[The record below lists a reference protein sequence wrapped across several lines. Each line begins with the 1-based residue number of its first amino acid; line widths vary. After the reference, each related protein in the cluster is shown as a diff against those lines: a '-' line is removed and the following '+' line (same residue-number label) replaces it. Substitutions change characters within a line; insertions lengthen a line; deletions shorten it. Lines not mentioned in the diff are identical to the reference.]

1 LSVSGVSLWR
11 GASLVA
17 LMAAATQG
25 GVAAAQ
31 DAAAEVGV
39 GDIIVTAQKREQSL
53 QSTPISVT
61 AVSAEALTARS
72 ATNIGSIASYAP
84 NLEINSGK
92 GDGGSTNAAVFIR
105 GVGQNDFIFPTDP
118 GVGIYVDGVYIA
130 RSIGAMMD
138 LSDVERIEVL
148 RGPQGT
154 LYGKNTIGG
163 AINIIS
169 SRPGNAFEGMLRG
182 TTGSRGR
189 LDVEGRVSIPL
200 VKDVLAVKIA
210 AASKNQDGYVTRPDG
225 IDLGDTDVDVGRIA
239 FAWNPSSSVTVD
251 LSFDGSRFRQNGSPQ
266 RLSDTFSAP
275 GGLYDLYNL
284 LAAPYIA
291 ARDGLPSGALFD
303 DSWVSSSR
311 RVSNGTGPTQDR
323 ADVWGTNLS
332 IGWDVSDGL
341 SIKSIT
347 GYREMDAAIKVDMD
361 QSPFP
366 IVHTDEV
373 QSENQFSQELQFS
386 GASADKKLH
395 WLVGA
400 YYFRERAHD
409 RNQTLLASGLY
420 DALGLLPAAIVPLIP
435 GLTCPSANPLAPCA
449 GGAGNPVNALLDLD
463 VRPVTALTTNNWAIF
478 GQASYEVADGLSFTL
493 GGRYSWEKKRY
504 FIDSIYP
511 NSGRVATPPTNDQ
524 RTWKNF
530 TPKLG
535 IDYQANRNILVYAS
549 YSKGFK
555 SGGWNPRPLTPEE
568 FKSYDPEKLEAYEL
582 GLKTRML
589 DGRMTLNV
597 AGFHSKYKDLQLQT
611 NSISPTTGGLIL
623 TVDNA
628 GAVDIWGAEAEL
640 LARPVDGLLING
652 ALGYLHNEYK
662 RLAPGTGYGLD
673 AKLPKAPAWTA
684 SFGAQYTLDL
694 PSGAGSLTV
703 RGDLSY
709 RSKTYHDPRN
719 TSSITQPGYSL
730 IDGRLAWNSAD
741 DRIEL
746 AVFGK
751 NIANKHYMTAA
762 EWVPAF
768 GVQNMVVGR
777 PREWGASATL
787 RF

>member
-1 LSVSGVSLWR
+1 MTS
-11 GASLVA
+11 
-17 LMAAATQG
+17 
-25 GVAAAQ
+25 
-31 DAAAEVGV
+31 
-39 GDIIVTAQKREQSL
+39 IIC
-53 QSTPISVT
+53 
-61 AVSAEALTARS
+61 
-72 ATNIGSIASYAP
+72 
-84 NLEINSGK
+84 
-92 GDGGSTNAAVFIR
+92 
-105 GVGQNDFIFPTDP
+105 
-118 GVGIYVDGVYIA
+118 
-130 RSIGAMMD
+130 
-138 LSDVERIEVL
+138 
-148 RGPQGT
+148 
-154 LYGKNTIGG
+154 
-163 AINIIS
+163 
-169 SRPGNAFEGMLRG
+169 
-182 TTGSRGR
+182 
-189 LDVEGRVSIPL
+189 
-200 VKDVLAVKIA
+200 
-210 AASKNQDGYVTRPDG
+210 
-225 IDLGDTDVDVGRIA
+225 
-239 FAWNPSSSVTVD
+239 
-251 LSFDGSRFRQNGSPQ
+251 SP
-266 RLSDTFSAP
+266 RH
-275 GGLYDLYNL
+275 
-284 LAAPYIA
+284 IA
-291 ARDGLPSGALFD
+291 ARDGLRSGALFD

-504 FIDSIYP
+504 FIDSSIPY
-511 NSGRVATPPTNDQ
+511 SGRVATPPTNDQ
-524 RTWKNF
+524 RTWRTSRPSSASIIRRTATSSF
-530 TPKLG
+530 TLPIRRASRAAAGTPVRSTPGG
-535 IDYQANRNILVYAS
+535 IQILRS
-549 YSKGFK
+549 Q
-555 SGGWNPRPLTPEE
+555 
-568 FKSYDPEKLEAYEL
+568 KLEAYEL

-662 RLAPGTGYGLD
+662 RLAPGTGDGLD
-673 AKLPKAPAWTA
+673 AKLPRRPPGPPASAPR
-684 SFGAQYTLDL
+684 Y
-694 PSGAGSLTV
+694 AGSALGRRFTDGT
-703 RGDLSY
+703 RRSQLSFEDLS
-709 RSKTYHDPRN
+709 
-719 TSSITQPGYSL
+719 
-730 IDGRLAWNSAD
+730 
-741 DRIEL
+741 
-746 AVFGK
+746 
-751 NIANKHYMTAA
+751 
-762 EWVPAF
+762 
-768 GVQNMVVGR
+768 
-777 PREWGASATL
+777 
-787 RF
+787 